1 MNFFLF
7 PCLSLLFL
15 LTLMPGASGKEVP
28 LLVAIQAPIIADGHQ
43 VGSVKLPPGSVVTF
57 ISASPDGVIV
67 SRGDGVPFKI
77 AKEAIAPDAL
87 AAALATPT
95 PATTPQPTAAASVQS
110 ASIPSG
116 TPPASSGFVSMHPPL
131 KLGWNT
137 VQLES
142 LPKPEIKPT
151 WFDYQFDPTKEK
163 FVVYIPKNYDPK
175 KTYGVLGWTSS
186 GDGLGIPKLFEPLL
200 DEFHLIAI
208 NAEHCGNNQLPQ
220 RRAGLLVSGI
230 LELSKTLP
238 IDKQRLLL
246 SGISGGGRLSALG
259 GFVHPEFFCGSI
271 SWCGGNFYK
280 DYPDSQKKNLVTFG
294 ITHDHKIPNAVTTQ
308 NVSDARSHVHFVL
321 ITGEKDF
328 NYSDSY
334 DIEKAMKKEGFQ
346 VLLIDE
352 PGLGHAVGS
361 LASMRQALVYVLGEP
376 TKL

>member
-1 MNFFLF
+1 MNFLLF

-15 LTLMPGASGKEVP
+15 LTLMPSASSKEVP
-28 LLVAIQAPIIADGHQ
+28 LLIEIQAPIMADGHQ
-43 VGSVKLPPGSVVTF
+43 IGSVKLPLGSAVEI
-57 ISASPDGVIV
+57 ISTASDGIMV
-67 SRGDGVPFKI
+67 SRGDGTPFKI
-77 AKEAIAPDAL
+77 AREAISPDAL
-87 AAALATPT
+87 AATLATPT
-95 PATTPQPTAAASVQS
+95 PAIIPQPTAAASVQS
-110 ASIPSG
+110 APIPSG
-116 TPPASSGFVSMHPPL
+116 TPAALSEFVSMHPPL

-142 LPKPEIKPT
+142 LPKPEIKPA

-208 NAEHCGNNQLPQ
+208 NAEHCGNTQLSQ

-238 IDKQRLLL
+238 IDKQRLML

-259 GFVHPEFFCGSI
+259 GFVHPDFFCGAI

-280 DYPDSQKKNLVTFG
+280 DYPDSQKKNWVTFG

-321 ITGEKDF
+321 ITGEKDS
-328 NYSDSY
+328 NYSDSH

-346 VLLIDE
+346 VLLINE